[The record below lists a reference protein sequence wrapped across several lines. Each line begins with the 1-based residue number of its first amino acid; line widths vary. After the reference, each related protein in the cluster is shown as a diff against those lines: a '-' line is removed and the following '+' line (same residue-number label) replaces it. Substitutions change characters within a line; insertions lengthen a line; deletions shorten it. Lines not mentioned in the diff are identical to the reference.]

1 MTPVDGW
8 PHDPTAAPALS
19 ATHNPDGTFKPVEAA
34 LDESGTRL
42 LGHVRGLLHTFSTLH
57 LGSDVG
63 EREPEGEDISE
74 REPENDRERAEAKTG
89 RREPDDAYN
98 ADGSAKTIAE
108 PVNDEPGP
116 GFDAL
121 RARRAERTTDVPDPT
136 L

>member
-19 ATHNPDGTFKPVEAA
+19 ATHNPDGTLKTVEAA

-57 LGSDVG
+57 LGKSD
-63 EREPEGEDISE
+63 EQIE
-74 REPENDRERAEAKTG
+74 AEAQTNITEG
-89 RREPDDAYN
+89 N
-98 ADGSAKTIAE
+98 AE

-121 RARRAERTTDVPDPT
+121 RARRAERTTDVSDPT